1 MRYHNHMANQK
12 YSQKTLDNRYGEKSV
27 MKDYSEIASTASF
40 DQRMYPQGGIKKTD
54 LTREFVLQPPIYL
67 AKNTPITI
75 NRNKLMNYNST
86 LELARARFENSLE
99 RDEQYN

>member
-1 MRYHNHMANQK
+1 M
-12 YSQKTLDNRYGEKSV
+12 DNRVGESSIL
-27 MKDYSEIASTASF
+27 KDYTDIASTASF

-54 LTREFVLQPPIYL
+54 LSHDFLLQPPLYF
-67 AKNTPITI
+67 AKNIPVTI

-99 RDEQYN
+99 KDVQYRQKQENER